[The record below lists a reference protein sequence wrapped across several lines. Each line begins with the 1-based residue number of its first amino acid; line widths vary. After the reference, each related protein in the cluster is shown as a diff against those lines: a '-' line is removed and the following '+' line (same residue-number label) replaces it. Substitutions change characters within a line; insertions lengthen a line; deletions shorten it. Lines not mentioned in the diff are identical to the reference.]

1 MLFKQAAIAWL
12 SLSPSL
18 PWASA
23 TRKYQ
28 IENSMSELKNAV
40 YFVNWGVYGRNY
52 KPAQLPVS
60 QITHALYAFANLQST
75 GEVYS
80 SDEYADI
87 QQHYDGDSWNDVGNN
102 VYGAVKQLYLHK
114 KKNRNLKVLLS
125 IGGWTYSQNGNF
137 ASAVSS
143 DANRATFAKTSVALM
158 KDWGFDGID
167 VDWEYPK
174 DDAEATN
181 SVLLLKAIRSE
192 LNSYS
197 NLYGNGYHFL
207 LTVASPA
214 GPQDYNHQKLKDMAD
229 VLDFINLMAYDYAG
243 SWDAT
248 AGHQT
253 NLYPNPANNASTPF
267 STDRAVTDYLN
278 AGVPGTKLMLGM
290 PVYGRAFQNTDGPG
304 KPYNGVGSGS
314 WEQGIWDY
322 KALPRPDS
330 TEQYDSVADATYSY
344 DSNSRTMVTYDTVDM
359 VRKKVDYLK
368 SKGLAGSMFWEASGD
383 RNDSGSLIGASYS
396 ALGSLDSSQNQ
407 LSYPDSQYAN
417 LAAGMPNN

>member
-1 MLFKQAAIAWL
+1 M
-12 SLSPSL
+12 
-18 PWASA
+18 
-23 TRKYQ
+23 
-28 IENSMSELKNAV
+28 
-40 YFVNWGVYGRNY
+40 GVYGRNY
-52 KPAQLPVS
+52 KPAQLPAS

-80 SDEYADI
+80 SDEYADT

-102 VYGAVKQLYLHK
+102 VYGAVKQLYLQK

-137 ASAVSS
+137 ALAVSS

-181 SVLLLKAIRSE
+181 FVLLLKAIRSE
-192 LNSYS
+192 LDSYS
-197 NLYGNGYHFL
+197 KQYGNGYHFL
-207 LTVASPA
+207 LTVATPA
-214 GPQDYNHQKLKDMAD
+214 DPQDYDHQKLKDMAD
-229 VLDFINLMAYDYAG
+229 VLDFINLMTYDYAG

-248 AGHQT
+248 AAHQT

-267 STDRAVTDYLN
+267 STDRAVTYYLN

-304 KPYNGVGSGS
+304 EPYNGVGSGS

-344 DSNSRTMVTYDTVDM
+344 DSNSRTMVTYDTADM
-359 VRKKVDYLK
+359 VRKKVYYLK